1 MKPEGRTR
9 ELENV
14 GISIWIL
21 LDAVQSIHLF
31 NLIYLKL
38 DIYLLSIRLFI
49 RKNLVESVG
58 NRLIRYLEKYAAI
71 TTEENRKQ
79 HLLRGNKLANQE
91 RLTLQNLYSCIL
103 PPKEEKVA

>member
-14 GISIWIL
+14 SISIWIL
-21 LDAVQSIHLF
+21 LDAVQGIHLF

-49 RKNLVESVG
+49 RKKPVESVG
-58 NRLIRYLEKYAAI
+58 NRLIWYLEKYAAI

-79 HLLRGNKLANQE
+79 HLL
-91 RLTLQNLYSCIL
+91 LQ
-103 PPKEEKVA
+103 